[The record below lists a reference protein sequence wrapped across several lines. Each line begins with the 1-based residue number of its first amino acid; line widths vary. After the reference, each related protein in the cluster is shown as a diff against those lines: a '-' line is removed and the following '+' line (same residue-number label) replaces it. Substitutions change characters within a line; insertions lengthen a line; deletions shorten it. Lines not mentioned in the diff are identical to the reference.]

1 MDGTFRLLSVAQ
13 NQFFRQAFIGFGE
26 RFRLE
31 LHFREQKVFRT
42 CFYHHTRVAP
52 FGASVARTHTVDY
65 QLVRT
70 AGCRYD
76 KSTGTHAEAVH
87 SSSVYLLYE
96 TVFGGRKV
104 FSSSVFIVILYLV
117 NQHGRVFQSH
127 TDGNSFGFQLHPMG
141 IQPAIYISGRMSGS

>member
-26 RFRLE
+26 RFCLE
-31 LHFREQKVFRT
+31 LHFRKQKVFRT

-52 FGASVARTHTVDY
+52 FGSAVARAHTVDY

-76 KSTGTHAEAVH
+76 KSTGAHAETVH

-117 NQHGRVFQSH
+117 NQHGRVLQSH
-127 TDGNSFGFQLHPMG
+127 TDGNSLGLQLHPMG